1 MLQSQK
7 GHWIKYLH
15 RTCVTECEDMVSF
28 VMVIQSLEKKKK
40 LNVHTQVEKNKKKT
54 IILDVSIMLLIRRYS
69 IILPFTQMS

>member
-15 RTCVTECEDMVSF
+15 RTCVTDCEDMVSF

-40 LNVHTQVEKNKKKT
+40 KLNVHTQVEKNKKK
-54 IILDVSIMLLIRRYS
+54 LLY
-69 IILPFTQMS
+69 LMFPLCFWLEDTA